1 MKGPWQWRELARRWP
16 MGLLLLLSLHA
27 SGQNLTLADP
37 SANALQTRTFEHTD
51 STALIRSSLAI
62 IQDISFHVIEAES
75 SPVILVAVSPGTRDG
90 ADTETLTISLREDA
104 RVAGSYSIRL
114 SLAAPR
120 VSENAKANGENFEEK
135 FYQDFFSYLHREL
148 FKEASLP

>member
-1 MKGPWQWRELARRWP
+1 MKGPWQWQESSRRWP

-37 SANALQTRTFEHTD
+37 SASALQTRTFEHTD

-62 IQDISFHVIEAES
+62 IQDIRFHVIEAES
-75 SPVILVAVSPGTRDG
+75 SPVMLVAVSPGAWDG

-104 RVAGSYSIRL
+104 GVAGSYSIRL
-114 SLAAPR
+114 SLAAPWI
-120 VSENAKANGENFEEK
+120 SENSAANGEKFEEK

-148 FKEASLP
+148 FRETSLP